1 MAHLRINSMNCFI
14 LNQNN
19 MKNLLLAVI
28 AYCIV
33 GQVSAQQYVASEQE
47 VSMDKSM
54 SNAWVI
60 PAGEAPIKDL
70 RKSYAR
76 YAKEQ
81 LNVKAKKD
89 GRDMV
94 VAKEASIPRISRRV
108 GDLKAMFFTEGQQT
122 LMAVAFAPGYDQSLN
137 TLDDPSE
144 MDNLRRFAKDFVK
157 HYQTEKLTAQ
167 LEDQEKRQK
176 SLESDYK
183 KNQRE
188 HKKLDKNLDK
198 IAKKLNSDKTDEAK
212 KFELEN
218 EKIAD
223 EARIMALDEIMA
235 NQDQEISAVEQSI
248 QDFRVKI
255 GELESLFA
263 EPMAQQEE
271 TYPPLTAEPTETPAP
286 DRQRSGSPDVDY

>member
-1 MAHLRINSMNCFI
+1 
-14 LNQNN
+14 
-19 MKNLLLAVI
+19 MKNLLLAAAI
-28 AYCIV
+28 CLIV
-33 GQVSAQQYVASEQE
+33 TQASAQRYVASEQE

-54 SNAWVI
+54 TNAWVI
-60 PAGEAPIKDL
+60 SMDEEPINDL
-70 RKSYAR
+70 RKSYSR
-76 YAKEQ
+76 YAKDQ
-81 LNVKAKKD
+81 LDVKAKKD

-94 VAKEASIPRISRRV
+94 VAKEASAPRISQNV
-108 GDLKAMFFTEGQQT
+108 GDLKAKFFTEGQQT
-122 LMAVAFAPGYDQSLN
+122 LVAVAFLPGYDQSLN

-176 SLESDYK
+176 SLESNYK

-218 EKIAD
+218 EKISD

-235 NQDQEISAVEQSI
+235 NQDQEIKAVEGSI
-248 QDFRVKI
+248 QDFRAKI

-263 EPMAQQEE
+263 EPMAQQE
-271 TYPPLTAEPTETPAP
+271 TTPTQSAEQPVETPDPA
-286 DRQRSGSPDVDY
+286 RKRSGSPDVDY

>member
-1 MAHLRINSMNCFI
+1 
-14 LNQNN
+14 
-19 MKNLLLAVI
+19 
-28 AYCIV
+28 
-33 GQVSAQQYVASEQE
+33 
-47 VSMDKSM
+47 MDKSTT
-54 SNAWVI
+54 NAWVI
-60 PAGEAPIKDL
+60 SAGQEPIKDL
-70 RKSYAR
+70 QKSFAR
-76 YAKEQ
+76 YAKDQ
-81 LNVKAKKD
+81 LDVKAKKD

-94 VAKEASIPRISRRV
+94 VAKEASAPRISSNV
-108 GDLKAMFFTEGQQT
+108 GDLKAKFFTEGQQT
-122 LMAVAFAPGYDQSLN
+122 LMAIAFMPGYDQSLN
-137 TLDDPSE
+137 TLDNPTE

-188 HKKLDKNLDK
+188 HKKLNKNLDK

-235 NQDQEISAVEQSI
+235 NQDQEINAVQGTI
-248 QDFRVKI
+248 QDFRAKI

-263 EPMAQQEE
+263 EPMAQQER
-271 TYPPLTAEPTETPAP
+271 TYTPQAAEQSTETPAP
-286 DRQRSGSPDVDY
+286 ARPKSGSPDVDY